1 MSTALQVKLL
11 RVLQTKQFQRV
22 GGEKFIASDFRLI
35 CATNINLE
43 KKIKDGEFR
52 SDLYYRI
59 NVIPLTIPPLRERP
73 SDIPLLVEHLLRLKA
88 DRLGRKIPRIEP
100 SVMARLISYSWPGN
114 VRELENFIERALVF
128 IEEDIFSEKLFNF
141 GDLPQ
146 NADLL
151 SQNSTPAA
159 RDLTA
164 QVGKIERE
172 MIIKAL
178 RDQHGVKQRAAE
190 QLRIKPST
198 LYYKLDKYGI
208 KPEEYE

>member
-1 MSTALQVKLL
+1 
-11 RVLQTKQFQRV
+11 
-22 GGEKFIASDFRLI
+22 
-35 CATNINLE
+35 
-43 KKIKDGEFR
+43 
-52 SDLYYRI
+52 
-59 NVIPLTIPPLRERP
+59 
-73 SDIPLLVEHLLRLKA
+73 
-88 DRLGRKIPRIEP
+88 
-100 SVMARLISYSWPGN
+100 
-114 VRELENFIERALVF
+114 LVF